1 MLDGRRLDYAETED
15 GQVDIY
21 GKVELT
27 ELAMALLETG
37 CRLLSSSERD
47 ESLESYYI
55 NLVGGEEH
63 A

>member
-1 MLDGRRLDYAETED
+1 M
-15 GQVDIY
+15 DIY